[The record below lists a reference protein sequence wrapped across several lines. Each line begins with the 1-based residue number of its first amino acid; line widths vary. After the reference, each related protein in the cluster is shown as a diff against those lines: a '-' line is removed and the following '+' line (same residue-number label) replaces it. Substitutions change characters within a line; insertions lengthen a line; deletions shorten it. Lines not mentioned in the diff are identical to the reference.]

1 MRNEVKPVIDT
12 LTFPN
17 NLHEGQRFNILCS
30 VIKGD
35 SPIII
40 KWFKD
45 GRQIG
50 IASDIGFNQTPTF
63 SNHRLDANDNNNMAA
78 DLTGISIIHVTQ
90 YTSTLIFESLNEQ
103 HTGNY
108 TCEAA

>member
-1 MRNEVKPVIDT
+1 MIDT
-12 LTFPN
+12 LAFPP

-50 IASDIGFNQTPTF
+50 AASDANSQNIIQTP
-63 SNHRLDANDNNNMAA
+63 SQQQRLNANDNNQALA

-108 TCEAA
+108 TCEAT